1 MIDNLEELDKILL
14 RKKYLKK
21 KSFRVMM
28 LTMISYISLEII
40 YYVGVF
46 SVFPMIDLFLMVFS
60 ISENIRNFVILSFNL
75 ILLILRPISL
85 IIGTNQ
91 MSKIRR
97 ESNELTMDIK
107 QYIDKETSKR
117 DTLIVNDI
125 MNNFTNLSRSE
136 QMQILNYTKDLLQ
149 EGQVKKDK
157 IHRDKR
163 YIEID
168 MLDDDAIDS
177 LQEKIED
184 VLFPDDNIDNQMNM
198 DNNKTNI
205 ENYSNDIIDSSISKN
220 YVKKRIIN

>member
-75 ILLILRPISL
+75 ILLILRPTSL